1 LTDTNYV
8 DFLANANG
16 DLTITP
22 SGSKVLLAKALEV
35 DGAFDHDGSTFG
47 VFGVTPASRVA
58 AYTVTN
64 AITDR
69 SFDADNT
76 TVAELA
82 DVVATIID
90 DLKTYGFFQ

>member
-1 LTDTNYV
+1 M

-16 DLTITP
+16 DLTIIP
-22 SGSKVLLAKALEV
+22 SGSKVLLSKALEI
-35 DGAFDHDGSTFG
+35 DGEFDHDGPTFG
-47 VFGVTPASRVA
+47 VFGVTPAIRTA
-58 AYTVTN
+58 PYTVTN